1 MKEKNIKQEDF
12 VVKNVWVNIINKMS
26 VSKGRGK
33 DWNVKREVARER
45 DSYTCTRCGVLEEN
59 HKSYQLSVHH
69 IVPFKFFKDT
79 EKANEPTN
87 LLTLCEVC
95 HRKIHTGENH
105 PSKFKNTFSEVIG

>member
-1 MKEKNIKQEDF
+1 MGKYYKQNECFKGD
-12 VVKNVWVNIINKMS
+12 KSGTWGGGKIE
-26 VSKGRGK
+26 GRGK